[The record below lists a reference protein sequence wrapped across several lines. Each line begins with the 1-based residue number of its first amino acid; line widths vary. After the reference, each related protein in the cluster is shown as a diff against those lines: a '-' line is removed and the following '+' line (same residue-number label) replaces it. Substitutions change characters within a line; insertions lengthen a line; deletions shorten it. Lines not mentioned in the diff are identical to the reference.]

1 VVLNALVLTGRIYFS
16 VPQGLLGSVKPTR
29 NVGILILRG
38 KVTLFRK
45 ILVVCVGN
53 ICRSPT
59 AETLLR
65 NALAP
70 SAITVT
76 SAGLAARVGE
86 AMEPSALQVL
96 EDHGHN
102 AQGFK
107 ARQITPDIVNES
119 DLILVMEK
127 EHVKQVLKIASHARG
142 KVFLLGKWQSER
154 EIQDPYRQGKA
165 AFIHAHAL
173 IEDAVSSW
181 AQRLGH

>member
-1 VVLNALVLTGRIYFS
+1 MFKN
-16 VPQGLLGSVKPTR
+16 
-29 NVGILILRG
+29 
-38 KVTLFRK
+38 

-59 AETLLR
+59 AELLLR

-70 SAITVT
+70 ADISVT
-76 SAGLAARVGE
+76 SAGLSARVGE
-86 AMEPSALQVL
+86 GVEASARQVL

-102 AQGFK
+102 PEGFK
-107 ARQITPDIVNES
+107 ARQLTPDIVNAS

-127 EHVKQVLKIASHARG
+127 QHVNQVLKIASHARG

-181 AQRLGH
+181 AQRLAR

>member
-1 VVLNALVLTGRIYFS
+1 MPSGCWPFDMTEES
-16 VPQGLLGSVKPTR
+16 K
-29 NVGILILRG
+29 
-38 KVTLFRK
+38 TLFRK

-59 AETLLR
+59 AELLLR
-65 NALAP
+65 NALGA
-70 SAITVT
+70 SAITVS
-76 SAGLAARVGE
+76 SAGLSARVGE
-86 AMEPSALQVL
+86 GVEASAREVL
-96 EDHGHN
+96 ENHGHC
-102 AQGFK
+102 AEAFQ
-107 ARQITPDIVNES
+107 ARQLTSDIINDS

-127 EHVKQVLKIASHARG
+127 QHVNQVLKIASHARG

-181 AQRLGH
+181 AQRLAR

>member
-1 VVLNALVLTGRIYFS
+1 MF
-16 VPQGLLGSVKPTR
+16 R
-29 NVGILILRG
+29 N
-38 KVTLFRK
+38 

-59 AETLLR
+59 AELLLR
-65 NALAP
+65 NALTA
-70 SAITVT
+70 STISVT

-86 AMEPSALQVL
+86 GMEASARRVL
-96 EDHGHN
+96 EDRGHSVE
-102 AQGFK
+102 GFR
-107 ARQITPDIVNES
+107 ARQLTADIVNES

-127 EHVKQVLKIASHARG
+127 QHVNQVLKIASHARG

-165 AFIHAHAL
+165 AFVHAHAL

>member
-1 VVLNALVLTGRIYFS
+1 M
-16 VPQGLLGSVKPTR
+16 
-29 NVGILILRG
+29 
-38 KVTLFRK
+38 
-45 ILVVCVGN
+45 GN

-59 AETLLR
+59 AELLLR
-65 NALAP
+65 NALTP
-70 SAITVT
+70 STITVS

-86 AMEPSALQVL
+86 SMESTARRVL
-96 EDHGHN
+96 EEHGQS
-102 AQGFK
+102 ADGFT
-107 ARQITPDIVNES
+107 ARQLTADIVNES

-154 EIQDPYRQGKA
+154 EIQDPYRQGQA

-181 AQRLGH
+181 AQRLAR

>member
-1 VVLNALVLTGRIYFS
+1 MLSGYRPFDITQES
-16 VPQGLLGSVKPTR
+16 K
-29 NVGILILRG
+29 
-38 KVTLFRK
+38 TLFKK

-59 AETLLR
+59 AELLLR
-65 NALAP
+65 NALGS
-70 SAITVT
+70 SAISVA
-76 SAGLAARVGE
+76 SAGLSARVGE
-86 AMEPSALQVL
+86 GVEASARQVL
-96 EDHGHN
+96 EEHGHS
-102 AQGFK
+102 ADSFK
-107 ARQITPDIVNES
+107 ARQLTADIVNDS

-127 EHVKQVLKIASHARG
+127 QHVNQVLKIASHARG

-181 AQRLGH
+181 AKRLGQ

>member
-1 VVLNALVLTGRIYFS
+1 VQESLA
-16 VPQGLLGSVKPTR
+16 GSYEFAWH
-29 NVGILILRG
+29 VGGLILHR

-59 AETLLR
+59 AELLLR
-65 NALAP
+65 SALAP
-70 SAITVT
+70 TPISVT

-86 AMEPSALQVL
+86 AMEPSARAVL
-96 EDHGHN
+96 ESHGHD
-102 AQGFK
+102 AEAFK
-107 ARQITPDIVNES
+107 ARQLTADIVNDS

-127 EHVKQVLKIASHARG
+127 QHVNQVLKIAAHARG

-181 AQRLGH
+181 AQRLRR

>member
-1 VVLNALVLTGRIYFS
+1 M
-16 VPQGLLGSVKPTR
+16 GSVKSTR
-29 NVGILILRG
+29 HVGRLTLHGRQ
-38 KVTLFRK
+38 TLFRK

-59 AETLLR
+59 AELLLR

-70 SAITVT
+70 STITVA

-86 AMEPSALQVL
+86 SMETTARQVL
-96 EDHGHN
+96 ENHGHS
-102 AQGFK
+102 AEGFK
-107 ARQITPDIVNES
+107 ARQLTADIVNDS

-127 EHVKQVLKIASHARG
+127 EHVKQVLNIASHARG

-173 IEDAVSSW
+173 IEDAVCSW
-181 AQRLGH
+181 AQRLGY

>member
-1 VVLNALVLTGRIYFS
+1 M
-16 VPQGLLGSVKPTR
+16 
-29 NVGILILRG
+29 
-38 KVTLFRK
+38 FRK

-59 AETLLR
+59 AELLLR
-65 NALAP
+65 NALAS
-70 SAITVT
+70 SAITVS
-76 SAGLAARVGE
+76 SAGLSARVGE
-86 AMEPSALQVL
+86 GVEPSAREVL
-96 EDHGHN
+96 ENHGHS
-102 AQGFK
+102 AEAFK
-107 ARQITPDIVNES
+107 ARQLTSDIVNES

-127 EHVKQVLKIASHARG
+127 QHVNQVLKIAAHARG

-154 EIQDPYRQGKA
+154 EIQDPYRQGQA

>member
-1 VVLNALVLTGRIYFS
+1 MF
-16 VPQGLLGSVKPTR
+16 K
-29 NVGILILRG
+29 
-38 KVTLFRK
+38 K

-59 AETLLR
+59 AELLLR

-70 SAITVT
+70 STITVA
-76 SAGLAARVGE
+76 SAGLSARVGE
-86 AMEPSALQVL
+86 SMEATARKVL
-96 EDHGHN
+96 EDRG
-102 AQGFK
+102 QCSEGFK
-107 ARQITPDIVNES
+107 ARQLTADIVNES

-142 KVFLLGKWQSER
+142 KVFLLGKWQNER
-154 EIQDPYRQGKA
+154 EIQDPYRQGQA

-173 IEDAVSSW
+173 IEDAVGSW

>member
-1 VVLNALVLTGRIYFS
+1 MF
-16 VPQGLLGSVKPTR
+16 K
-29 NVGILILRG
+29 
-38 KVTLFRK
+38 K

-59 AETLLR
+59 AELLLR
-65 NALAP
+65 NALATSP
-70 SAITVT
+70 ITVA

-86 AMEPSALQVL
+86 GMEPAARELL
-96 EDHGHN
+96 EDRGHS
-102 AQGFK
+102 AQAFR
-107 ARQITPDIVNES
+107 ARQLTPDIVNES

-173 IEDAVSSW
+173 IEDAVGSW
-181 AQRLGH
+181 EQRLGH

>member
-1 VVLNALVLTGRIYFS
+1 MNPWFTQIPATHWLIRHYT
-16 VPQGLLGSVKPTR
+16 GSVA
-29 NVGILILRG
+29 
-38 KVTLFRK
+38 LFKK

-59 AETLLR
+59 AEMLLR
-65 NALAP
+65 NALA
-70 SAITVT
+70 SSSITVT
-76 SAGLAARVGE
+76 SAGLSARVGE
-86 AMEPSALQVL
+86 AMEPAARQVL
-96 EDHGHN
+96 EAHGHS
-102 AQGFK
+102 AEAFK

-127 EHVKQVLKIASHARG
+127 QHVSQVLKIASHARG

-173 IEDAVSSW
+173 IEDAVCSW

>member
-1 VVLNALVLTGRIYFS
+1 
-16 VPQGLLGSVKPTR
+16 
-29 NVGILILRG
+29 
-38 KVTLFRK
+38 LFKK

-59 AETLLR
+59 AELLLR
-65 NALAP
+65 NALATSP
-70 SAITVT
+70 ITVA

-86 AMEPSALQVL
+86 GMEPAARELL
-96 EDHGHN
+96 EDRGHS
-102 AQGFK
+102 AQAFR
-107 ARQITPDIVNES
+107 ARQLTPDIVNES

-173 IEDAVSSW
+173 IEDAVGSW

>member
-1 VVLNALVLTGRIYFS
+1 M
-16 VPQGLLGSVKPTR
+16 
-29 NVGILILRG
+29 
-38 KVTLFRK
+38 FRK

-59 AETLLR
+59 AELLLR
-65 NALAP
+65 NALAS

-76 SAGLAARVGE
+76 SAGLSARVGE
-86 AMEPSALQVL
+86 SMEASARQIL
-96 EDHGHN
+96 EDHGHC
-102 AQGFK
+102 AEAFT
-107 ARQITPDIVNES
+107 ARQLTPDIVNEA

-181 AQRLGH
+181 VKRLGH

>member
-1 VVLNALVLTGRIYFS
+1 MF
-16 VPQGLLGSVKPTR
+16 K
-29 NVGILILRG
+29 
-38 KVTLFRK
+38 K

-59 AETLLR
+59 AELLLR
-65 NALAP
+65 NALATSP
-70 SAITVT
+70 ITVA

-86 AMEPSALQVL
+86 GMEPAAREIL
-96 EDHGHN
+96 EDRGHS
-102 AQGFK
+102 AQAFK
-107 ARQITPDIVNES
+107 ARQLTPDIVNES

-173 IEDAVSSW
+173 IEDAVGSW